1 MWHSKPIVMRLIKE
15 VIPVAFP
22 FERFK
27 SAWNAFM
34 GRDPTVTK
42 YWYGGSGTRP
52 DRTRHRIQN
61 ERSTI
66 NSIYNRMAVDAS
78 SIDIKHVR
86 LNDDGDYDKTI
97 NSHLNDVLTKEAN
110 IDQTGRTMI
119 RDVVYSMLD
128 EGCIALVPTDLTA
141 DPNVTE
147 SYEVLEAR
155 VGKVVEWYPQEV
167 RVEVYNE
174 TTGKKEEVIINKRY
188 TPIIENPF
196 YSIMNEPN
204 STLQRLLR
212 VLNQLDRVNEQN
224 SAGKMDL
231 IIQLPYPTK
240 SEARKR
246 EAEHRRKNLEE
257 QLSGSQYGVGYID
270 ASEKVIQLNRSVEN
284 NLWNQAKEL
293 KEELFNQLGMTMEIL
308 NGTADEKTMLNYYN
322 RVIEPILTA
331 IIEELERK
339 WISKTAQSQGQAV
352 RFFRDP
358 FKLVPISNIADIAD
372 KFTRNCIMTSNEMRS
387 KIGLVPSK
395 DPKADQLIN
404 SNLNQPEEESK
415 ETKVV
420 NGEEKINLSQ
430 FKIS

>member
-1 MWHSKPIVMRLIKE
+1 M
-15 VIPVAFP
+15 AFP
-22 FERFK
+22 FDRFK

-42 YWYGGSGTRP
+42 YWYGGYGTRP

-61 ERSTI
+61 ERSII
-66 NSIYNRMAVDAS
+66 NSIYNRMAVDSS

-86 LNDDGDYDKTI
+86 LNEDGNYDETI
-97 NSHLNDVLTKEAN
+97 KSHLNDVLTREAN
-110 IDQTGRTMI
+110 IDQTGRAMI
-119 RDVVYSMLD
+119 LDVVYSMLD
-128 EGCIALVPTDLTA
+128 EGCIALVPTDSTA
-141 DPNVTE
+141 DPNKTE
-147 SYEVLEAR
+147 SYEVLEVR
-155 VGKVVEWYPQEV
+155 VGKVIEWYPKEIL
-167 RVEVYNE
+167 VEVYNE
-174 TTGKKEEVIINKRY
+174 ITGKKEEIVVDKRY

-224 SAGKMDL
+224 AAGKMDL

-240 SEARKR
+240 SAARKR
-246 EAEHRRKNLEE
+246 EAEDRRKNLED
-257 QLSGSQYGVGYID
+257 QLTGSQYGVGYID

-308 NGTADEKTMLNYYN
+308 NGTADEKTMLNYYS
-322 RVIEPILTA
+322 RIIEPILTA

-358 FKLVPISNIADIAD
+358 FKLVPISNIAEIAD
-372 KFTRNCIMTSNEMRS
+372 KFTRNCVMTSNEMRS
-387 KIGLVPSK
+387 KIGLEPSK

-404 SNLNQPEEESK
+404 SNLNQPEEKKE

-420 NGEEKINLSQ
+420 KEDEKINLSN
-430 FKIS
+430 FKIN

>member
-1 MWHSKPIVMRLIKE
+1 M
-15 VIPVAFP
+15 AFP
-22 FERFK
+22 FDRFK
-27 SAWNAFM
+27 LAWNAFM

-61 ERSTI
+61 ERSII
-66 NSIYNRMAVDAS
+66 NSIYNRIAVDAS

-86 LNDDGDYDKTI
+86 LNNDGNYDETM
-97 NSHLNDVLTKEAN
+97 NSHLNNALTKEAN
-110 IDQTGRTMI
+110 IDQTGRVMI
-119 RDVVYSMLD
+119 LDAVYSMLD

-141 DPNVTE
+141 DPNATE

-155 VGKVVEWYPQEV
+155 VGKIVEWYPQEV
-167 RVEVYNE
+167 RVELYNE
-174 TTGKKEEVIINKRY
+174 TIGKKEEVVVGKRY

-224 SAGKMDL
+224 AAGKMDL

-240 SEARKR
+240 TDARKR

-257 QLSGSQYGVGYID
+257 QLTGSQYGVGYID

-308 NGTADEKTMLNYYN
+308 NGTADEKTMLNYYS

-420 NGEEKINLSQ
+420 NGEEKTDLSQ

>member
-1 MWHSKPIVMRLIKE
+1 M
-15 VIPVAFP
+15 AFS
-22 FERFK
+22 FDRFK

-61 ERSTI
+61 ERSII
-66 NSIYNRMAVDAS
+66 NSIYNRIAVDAS

-86 LNDDGDYDKTI
+86 LNDDGNYDKTM

-110 IDQTGRTMI
+110 VDQTGRVMI
-119 RDVVYSMLD
+119 LDAVYSMLD

-155 VGKVVEWYPQEV
+155 VGKIVEWYPQEV
-167 RVEVYNE
+167 QVELYNE
-174 TTGKKEEVIINKRY
+174 TIGKKEEVVVGKRY

-224 SAGKMDL
+224 AAGKMDL

-240 SEARKR
+240 TDARKR

-257 QLSGSQYGVGYID
+257 QLTGSQYGVGYID

-308 NGTADEKTMLNYYN
+308 NGTADEKTMLNYYS

-420 NGEEKINLSQ
+420 NGEEKIDLSQ

>member
-1 MWHSKPIVMRLIKE
+1 M
-15 VIPVAFP
+15 AFP
-22 FERFK
+22 FDRFK
-27 SAWNAFM
+27 LAWNAFM

-61 ERSTI
+61 ERSII
-66 NSIYNRMAVDAS
+66 NSIYNRIAVDAS

-86 LNDDGDYDKTI
+86 LNNDGNYDETM
-97 NSHLNDVLTKEAN
+97 NSHLNNALTKEAN
-110 IDQTGRTMI
+110 IDQTGRVMI
-119 RDVVYSMLD
+119 LDAVYSMLD

-155 VGKVVEWYPQEV
+155 VGKIIEWYPQEV
-167 RVEVYNE
+167 RVELYNE
-174 TTGKKEEVIINKRY
+174 TIGKKEEVVVGKRY

-224 SAGKMDL
+224 AAGKMDL

-240 SEARKR
+240 TDARKR

-257 QLSGSQYGVGYID
+257 QLTGSQYGVGYID

-308 NGTADEKTMLNYYN
+308 NGTADEKTMLNYYS

-420 NGEEKINLSQ
+420 NGEEKIDLSQ

>member
-1 MWHSKPIVMRLIKE
+1 M
-15 VIPVAFP
+15 AFP
-22 FERFK
+22 FDRFK

-34 GRDPTVTK
+34 GRDPTK
-42 YWYGGSGTRP
+42 YCYGGSGTRP

-61 ERSTI
+61 ERSII
-66 NSIYNRMAVDAS
+66 NSIYNRMAVDSS
-78 SIDIKHVR
+78 SIDVKHVR
-86 LNDDGDYDKTI
+86 LNDDGNYDETM

-110 IDQTGRTMI
+110 IDQTGRAMI

-141 DPNVTE
+141 DPKRTE

-155 VGKVVEWYPQEV
+155 VGKIVEWYPQEV
-167 RVEVYNE
+167 RVEIYNE
-174 TTGKKEEVIINKRY
+174 TTGKKEEVVVDKRY

-204 STLQRLLR
+204 STLRRLLR
-212 VLNQLDRVNEQN
+212 VLNQLDRVNDQN

-308 NGTADEKTMLNYYN
+308 NGTADEKTMLNYYS

-331 IIEELERK
+331 ITEELERK

-387 KIGLVPSK
+387 KIGLEPSK

-420 NGEEKINLSQ
+420 NGEEKIDPSQ

>member
-1 MWHSKPIVMRLIKE
+1 M
-15 VIPVAFP
+15 AFP
-22 FERFK
+22 FDRFK
-27 SAWNAFM
+27 MAWNVFM
-34 GRDPTVTK
+34 GRDPTVMG
-42 YWYGGSGTRP
+42 YWPGGTGARP

-61 ERSTI
+61 ERSNI
-66 NSIYNRMAVDAS
+66 NSIYNRIAVDAS

-86 LNDDGDYDKTI
+86 LNDDGNYDETI
-97 NSHLNDVLTKEAN
+97 KSHLNDVLTKESN
-110 IDQTGRTMI
+110 IDQTGRAMI
-119 RDVVYSMLD
+119 RDLVYSMLD

-141 DPNVTE
+141 DPNVTD

-155 VGKVVEWYPQEV
+155 VGKIVEWYPQKV
-167 RVEVYNE
+167 RVELYNE
-174 TTGKKEEVIINKRY
+174 TTGKKEEVIVDKRH

-224 SAGKMDL
+224 AAGKMDL

-246 EAEHRRKNLEE
+246 EAEHRRKNLED

-308 NGTADEKTMLNYYN
+308 NGTADEKTMLNYYS
-322 RVIEPILTA
+322 RIIEPILTA

-415 ETKVV
+415 KTKVV
-420 NGEEKINLSQ
+420 NGEEKINSSP
-430 FKIS
+430 ISKSA

>member
-1 MWHSKPIVMRLIKE
+1 M
-15 VIPVAFP
+15 AFP

-86 LNDDGDYDKTI
+86 LNDDGNYDKTM

-110 IDQTGRTMI
+110 IDQTGRAMI

-128 EGCIALVPTDLTA
+128 EGCIALVPTDLTE

-174 TTGKKEEVIINKRY
+174 MTGKKEEVIVNKRY

-240 SEARKR
+240 SAARKR
-246 EAEHRRKNLEE
+246 EAEDRRKNLEE

-308 NGTADEKTMLNYYN
+308 NGTADEKTMLNYYS

-395 DPKADQLIN
+395 DPKADQLVN

-420 NGEEKINLSQ
+420 NGEEKIDLSQ

>member
-1 MWHSKPIVMRLIKE
+1 M
-15 VIPVAFP
+15 AFP
-22 FERFK
+22 FDRFK
-27 SAWNAFM
+27 WAWNAFM

-61 ERSTI
+61 ERSII
-66 NSIYNRMAVDAS
+66 NSIYNRIAVDAS

-86 LNDDGDYDKTI
+86 LNDDGNYDKTM

-110 IDQTGRTMI
+110 VDQTGRVMI
-119 RDVVYSMLD
+119 LDAVYSMLD

-155 VGKVVEWYPQEV
+155 VGKIVEWYPQEV
-167 RVEVYNE
+167 RVELYNE
-174 TTGKKEEVIINKRY
+174 TIGKKEEVVVSKRY

-224 SAGKMDL
+224 AAGKMDL

-240 SEARKR
+240 TDARKR

-257 QLSGSQYGVGYID
+257 QLTGSQYGVGYID

-308 NGTADEKTMLNYYN
+308 NGTADEKTMLNYYS

-420 NGEEKINLSQ
+420 NGEEKTDLSQ

>member
-1 MWHSKPIVMRLIKE
+1 M
-15 VIPVAFP
+15 AFP
-22 FERFK
+22 FDRFK
-27 SAWNAFM
+27 WAWNAFM
-34 GRDPTVTK
+34 GHDPTVTK

-61 ERSTI
+61 ERSII
-66 NSIYNRMAVDAS
+66 NSIYNRIAVDAS

-86 LNDDGDYDKTI
+86 LNDDGNYDETMK
-97 NSHLNDVLTKEAN
+97 SHLNDVLTKEAN
-110 IDQTGRTMI
+110 VDQTGRVMI
-119 RDVVYSMLD
+119 LDAVYSMLD
-128 EGCIALVPTDLTA
+128 EGCIALIPTDLTA

-155 VGKVVEWYPQEV
+155 VGKIVEWYPQDV
-167 RVEVYNE
+167 RVELYNE
-174 TTGKKEEVIINKRY
+174 TIGKKEEVVVGKRY

-224 SAGKMDL
+224 AAGKMDL

-240 SEARKR
+240 TDARKR

-257 QLSGSQYGVGYID
+257 QLTGSQYGVGYID

-308 NGTADEKTMLNYYN
+308 NGTADEKTMLNYYS

-331 IIEELERK
+331 IIEESERK

-420 NGEEKINLSQ
+420 NGEEKIDLSQ

>member
-1 MWHSKPIVMRLIKE
+1 M
-15 VIPVAFP
+15 AFP
-22 FERFK
+22 FDRFK

-34 GRDPTVTK
+34 GRDPTDEK
-42 YWYGGSGTRP
+42 YWYVGSGIRP

-61 ERSTI
+61 ERSII

-86 LNDDGDYDKTI
+86 LNEDGNYDETI
-97 NSHLNDVLTKEAN
+97 KSHLNNVLTKEAN
-110 IDQTGRTMI
+110 IDQTGRAMI

-128 EGCIALVPTDLTA
+128 EGCIALIPTDSTS
-141 DPNVTE
+141 DPNTTE

-155 VGKVVEWYPQEV
+155 VGKVIEWYPKEV

-174 TTGKKEEVIINKRY
+174 TNGKKEEIVVSKRY

-224 SAGKMDL
+224 AAGKMDL

-240 SEARKR
+240 SSARKK
-246 EAEHRRKNLEE
+246 EAEDRRRALED
-257 QLSGSQYGVGYID
+257 QLTGSQYGIGYID

-293 KEELFNQLGMTMEIL
+293 KEELFNQLGITMEIL
-308 NGTADEKTMLNYYN
+308 NGMADEKTMLNYYS

-331 IIEELERK
+331 ITEEIERK
-339 WISKTAQSQGQAV
+339 WISKTAQSRSQAI

-387 KIGLVPSK
+387 KIGLEPSN

-404 SNLNQPEEESK
+404 SNLNQPEEKK
-415 ETKVV
+415 EVEIIKKD
-420 NGEEKINLSQ
+420 EK
-430 FKIS
+430 

>member
-1 MWHSKPIVMRLIKE
+1 M
-15 VIPVAFP
+15 AFP

-61 ERSTI
+61 ERSII
-66 NSIYNRMAVDAS
+66 NSIYNRIAVDSS

-86 LNDDGDYDKTI
+86 LNNDGNYDKTMD
-97 NSHLNDVLTKEAN
+97 SHLNDVLTKEAN
-110 IDQTGRTMI
+110 IDQTGRALI

-141 DPNVTE
+141 DPDVTE

-155 VGKVVEWYPQEV
+155 VGKIVEWYPQEV

-174 TTGKKEEVIINKRY
+174 TFGKKEEVVVDKRY

-196 YSIMNEPN
+196 CSIMNEPN
-204 STLQRLLR
+204 STLRRLLR

-240 SEARKR
+240 SAARKR
-246 EAEHRRKNLEE
+246 EAEDRRKNLEE

-308 NGTADEKTMLNYYN
+308 NGTADEKTMLNYYS
-322 RVIEPILTA
+322 RIIEPILTA

-339 WISKTAQSQGQAV
+339 WISKTARSQGQAV

-404 SNLNQPEEESK
+404 SNLNQPEEES
-415 ETKVV
+415 EQTKVV
-420 NGEEKINLSQ
+420 NGEEKNDLSQ
-430 FKIS
+430 FKIG

>member
-1 MWHSKPIVMRLIKE
+1 M
-15 VIPVAFP
+15 AFP
-22 FERFK
+22 FDRFK
-27 SAWNAFM
+27 LAWNAFM

-61 ERSTI
+61 ERSII
-66 NSIYNRMAVDAS
+66 NSIYNRIAVDAS

-86 LNDDGDYDKTI
+86 LNNDGNYDETM
-97 NSHLNDVLTKEAN
+97 NSHLNNALTKEAN
-110 IDQTGRTMI
+110 IDQTGRVMI
-119 RDVVYSMLD
+119 LDAVYSMLD

-155 VGKVVEWYPQEV
+155 VGKIVEWYPQEV
-167 RVEVYNE
+167 RVELYNE
-174 TTGKKEEVIINKRY
+174 TIGKKEEVVVGKRY

-224 SAGKMDL
+224 AAGKMDL

-240 SEARKR
+240 TDARKR

-257 QLSGSQYGVGYID
+257 QLTGSQYGVGYID

-308 NGTADEKTMLNYYN
+308 NGTADEKTMLNYYS

-420 NGEEKINLSQ
+420 NGEEKIDLSQ

>member
-1 MWHSKPIVMRLIKE
+1 M
-15 VIPVAFP
+15 AFP
-22 FERFK
+22 FDRFK
-27 SAWNAFM
+27 WAWNAFM

-42 YWYGGSGTRP
+42 YWHGGSGTRP

-61 ERSTI
+61 ERSII
-66 NSIYNRMAVDAS
+66 NSIYNRIAVDAS

-86 LNDDGDYDKTI
+86 LNNDGNYDETM
-97 NSHLNDVLTKEAN
+97 NSHLNNALTKEAN
-110 IDQTGRTMI
+110 IDQTGRVMI
-119 RDVVYSMLD
+119 LDAVYSMLD

-155 VGKVVEWYPQEV
+155 VGKIVEWYPQEV
-167 RVEVYNE
+167 RVELYNE
-174 TTGKKEEVIINKRY
+174 TIGKKEEVVVGKRY

-224 SAGKMDL
+224 AAGKMDL

-240 SEARKR
+240 TDARKR

-257 QLSGSQYGVGYID
+257 QLTGSQYGVGYID

-308 NGTADEKTMLNYYN
+308 NGTADEKTMLNYYS

-420 NGEEKINLSQ
+420 NGEEKIDLSQ

>member
-1 MWHSKPIVMRLIKE
+1 M
-15 VIPVAFP
+15 AFP

-86 LNDDGDYDKTI
+86 LNDDGNYDKTM

-110 IDQTGRTMI
+110 IDQTGRAMI

-128 EGCIALVPTDLTA
+128 EGCIALVPTDLTE

-174 TTGKKEEVIINKRY
+174 MTGKKEEVIVNKRY

-240 SEARKR
+240 SAARKR
-246 EAEHRRKNLEE
+246 EAEDRRKNLEE

-308 NGTADEKTMLNYYN
+308 NGTADEKTMLNYYS

-387 KIGLVPSK
+387 KIGLEPSK

-420 NGEEKINLSQ
+420 NGEEKIDLSQ

>member
-1 MWHSKPIVMRLIKE
+1 M
-15 VIPVAFP
+15 AFP
-22 FERFK
+22 FDRFK
-27 SAWNAFM
+27 SAWNAFI
-34 GRDPTVTK
+34 GRDPTVMK
-42 YWYGGSGTRP
+42 YWRGGSGTRP

-61 ERSTI
+61 ERSNI

-86 LNDDGDYDKTI
+86 LNNDGNYDETI
-97 NSHLNDVLTKEAN
+97 VSHLNDVLTKEAN
-110 IDQTGRTMI
+110 IDQTGRAMI

-174 TTGKKEEVIINKRY
+174 TTGKKEEVILNKRY

-204 STLQRLLR
+204 STLRRLLR
-212 VLNQLDRVNEQN
+212 VLNQLDRVNEQK

-240 SEARKR
+240 SSARKR
-246 EAEHRRKNLEE
+246 EAEDRRKNLEE

-308 NGTADEKTMLNYYN
+308 NGTADEKTMLNYYS
-322 RVIEPILTA
+322 RIIEPILTA

-420 NGEEKINLSQ
+420 NGEEKIDLSQ

>member
-1 MWHSKPIVMRLIKE
+1 M
-15 VIPVAFP
+15 AFP

-34 GRDPTVTK
+34 GRDPTATK

-86 LNDDGDYDKTI
+86 LNDDGNYDKTM

-110 IDQTGRTMI
+110 IDQTGRAMI

-128 EGCIALVPTDLTA
+128 EGCIALVPTDLTE

-174 TTGKKEEVIINKRY
+174 MTGKKEEVIVNKRY

-240 SEARKR
+240 SAARKR
-246 EAEHRRKNLEE
+246 EAEDRRKNLEE

-293 KEELFNQLGMTMEIL
+293 KEELLNQLGMTMEIL
-308 NGTADEKTMLNYYN
+308 NGTADEKTMLNYYS

-387 KIGLVPSK
+387 KIGLEPSK

-404 SNLNQPEEESK
+404 SNLNQPEEESEK
-415 ETKVV
+415 TKVV
-420 NGEEKINLSQ
+420 NGEEKNDPSQ

>member
-1 MWHSKPIVMRLIKE
+1 M
-15 VIPVAFP
+15 AFP
-22 FERFK
+22 FDRFK
-27 SAWNAFM
+27 LAWNAFM

-86 LNDDGDYDKTI
+86 LNDDGNYDETMK
-97 NSHLNDVLTKEAN
+97 SHLNDVLTKEAN

-155 VGKVVEWYPQEV
+155 VGKVVEWYPQKV

-174 TTGKKEEVIINKRY
+174 TTGKKEEVIVDKRY

-240 SEARKR
+240 TDARKR
-246 EAEHRRKNLEE
+246 EAEDRRKNLEE
-257 QLSGSQYGVGYID
+257 QLTGSQYGVGYID

-308 NGTADEKTMLNYYN
+308 NGTADEKTMLNYYS
-322 RVIEPILTA
+322 RIIEPILTA
-331 IIEELERK
+331 IIEETERK

-358 FKLVPISNIADIAD
+358 FKLVPVSNIADIAD

-420 NGEEKINLSQ
+420 NGEEKIDLSQ

>member
-1 MWHSKPIVMRLIKE
+1 M
-15 VIPVAFP
+15 AFP
-22 FERFK
+22 FDRFK

-61 ERSTI
+61 ERSII
-66 NSIYNRMAVDAS
+66 NSIYNRIAVDAS

-86 LNDDGDYDKTI
+86 LNDDGNYDKTM

-110 IDQTGRTMI
+110 VDQTGRVMI
-119 RDVVYSMLD
+119 LDAVYSMLD

-155 VGKVVEWYPQEV
+155 VGKIVEWYPQEV
-167 RVEVYNE
+167 QVELYNE
-174 TTGKKEEVIINKRY
+174 TIGKKEEVVVSKRY

-224 SAGKMDL
+224 AAGKMDL

-240 SEARKR
+240 TDARKR

-257 QLSGSQYGVGYID
+257 QLTGSQYGVGYID

-308 NGTADEKTMLNYYN
+308 NGTADEKTMLNYYS

-404 SNLNQPEEESK
+404 SNLNQPEEES
-415 ETKVV
+415 EQTKVV
-420 NGEEKINLSQ
+420 NGEEKNDLSQ
-430 FKIS
+430 FKIG

>member
-1 MWHSKPIVMRLIKE
+1 M
-15 VIPVAFP
+15 AFP
-22 FERFK
+22 FDRFK

-61 ERSTI
+61 ERSII
-66 NSIYNRMAVDAS
+66 NSIYNRIAVDSS

-86 LNDDGDYDKTI
+86 LNGDGNYDETM

-110 IDQTGRTMI
+110 VDQTGRVMI
-119 RDVVYSMLD
+119 LDAVYSMLD
-128 EGCIALVPTDLTA
+128 EGCIALIPTDLTA

-155 VGKVVEWYPQEV
+155 VGKIVEWYPQDV
-167 RVEVYNE
+167 RVELYNE
-174 TTGKKEEVIINKRY
+174 TIGKKEEVVVGKRY

-224 SAGKMDL
+224 AAGKMDL

-240 SEARKR
+240 TDARKR

-257 QLSGSQYGVGYID
+257 QLTGSQYGVGYID

-308 NGTADEKTMLNYYN
+308 NGTADEKTMLNYYS

-420 NGEEKINLSQ
+420 NGEEKIDLSQ

>member
-1 MWHSKPIVMRLIKE
+1 M
-15 VIPVAFP
+15 AFS
-22 FERFK
+22 FDRFK

-61 ERSTI
+61 ERSII
-66 NSIYNRMAVDAS
+66 NSIYNRIAVDAS

-86 LNDDGDYDKTI
+86 LNDDGNYDKTM

-110 IDQTGRTMI
+110 VDQTGRVMI
-119 RDVVYSMLD
+119 LDAVYSMLD

-155 VGKVVEWYPQEV
+155 VGKIVEWYPQEV
-167 RVEVYNE
+167 QVELYNE
-174 TTGKKEEVIINKRY
+174 TIGKKEEVVVSKRY

-224 SAGKMDL
+224 AAGKMDL

-240 SEARKR
+240 TDARKR

-257 QLSGSQYGVGYID
+257 QLTGSQYGVGYID

-308 NGTADEKTMLNYYN
+308 NGTADEKTMLNYYS

-420 NGEEKINLSQ
+420 NGEEKIDLSQ

>member
-1 MWHSKPIVMRLIKE
+1 M
-15 VIPVAFP
+15 AFP

-27 SAWNAFM
+27 SAWNAFK
-34 GRDPTVTK
+34 GRDPTATK

-86 LNDDGDYDKTI
+86 LNDDGNYDKTM

-110 IDQTGRTMI
+110 IDQTGRAML

-128 EGCIALVPTDLTA
+128 EGCIALVPTDLTE

-174 TTGKKEEVIINKRY
+174 MIGKKEEVIVNKRY

-240 SEARKR
+240 CTARKR
-246 EAEHRRKNLEE
+246 EAEDRRKNLEE
-257 QLSGSQYGVGYID
+257 QLTGSQYGVGYID

-308 NGTADEKTMLNYYN
+308 NGTADEKTMLNYYS

-339 WISKTAQSQGQAV
+339 WISNTAQSQGQAV

-387 KIGLVPSK
+387 KIGLEPSK

-404 SNLNQPEEESK
+404 SNLNQPEEESEK
-415 ETKVV
+415 TKVI
-420 NGEEKINLSQ
+420 NEEEKNDPLNSKSAS
-430 FKIS
+430 FSK

>member
-1 MWHSKPIVMRLIKE
+1 M
-15 VIPVAFP
+15 AFP
-22 FERFK
+22 FDRFK

-34 GRDPTVTK
+34 RRDPTVTK

-86 LNDDGDYDKTI
+86 LNDDGNYDKTI

-110 IDQTGRTMI
+110 IDQTGRAMI

-128 EGCIALVPTDLTA
+128 EGCIALVPTDLTE

-174 TTGKKEEVIINKRY
+174 MTGKKEEVIANKRY

-240 SEARKR
+240 SAARKR
-246 EAEHRRKNLEE
+246 EAEDRRKNLEE

-293 KEELFNQLGMTMEIL
+293 KEELLNQLGMTMEIL
-308 NGTADEKTMLNYYN
+308 NGTADEKTMLNYYS

-387 KIGLVPSK
+387 KIGLEPSK

-404 SNLNQPEEESK
+404 SNLNQPEEESEK
-415 ETKVV
+415 TKVV
-420 NGEEKINLSQ
+420 NEEEKNDPSQ

>member
-1 MWHSKPIVMRLIKE
+1 M
-15 VIPVAFP
+15 AFP
-22 FERFK
+22 FDRFK

-34 GRDPTVTK
+34 GRDPTVPK
-42 YWYGGSGTRP
+42 YWHGGSGTRP
-52 DRTRHRIQN
+52 DRTRHRIQS

-86 LNDDGDYDKTI
+86 LNDDGNYDKTM

-110 IDQTGRTMI
+110 IDQTGRAMI

-128 EGCIALVPTDLTA
+128 EGCIALVPTDLTE

-174 TTGKKEEVIINKRY
+174 MTGKKEEVIVNKRY

-240 SEARKR
+240 SAARKR
-246 EAEHRRKNLEE
+246 EAEDRRKNLEE

-293 KEELFNQLGMTMEIL
+293 KEELLNQLGMTMEIL
-308 NGTADEKTMLNYYN
+308 NGTADEKTMLNYYS

-387 KIGLVPSK
+387 KIGLEPSK

-404 SNLNQPEEESK
+404 SNLNQPEEKE

-420 NGEEKINLSQ
+420 NGEEKNDPSQ

>member
-1 MWHSKPIVMRLIKE
+1 M
-15 VIPVAFP
+15 AFP
-22 FERFK
+22 FDRFK
-27 SAWNAFM
+27 WAWNAFI

-52 DRTRHRIQN
+52 DRTRHRVQN
-61 ERSTI
+61 ERSII
-66 NSIYNRMAVDAS
+66 NSIYNRIAVDAS

-86 LNDDGDYDKTI
+86 LNNDGNYDETM
-97 NSHLNDVLTKEAN
+97 NSHLNDTLTKEAN
-110 IDQTGRTMI
+110 IDQTGRVMI
-119 RDVVYSMLD
+119 LDAVYSMLD

-155 VGKVVEWYPQEV
+155 VGKIVEWYPQEV
-167 RVEVYNE
+167 RVELYNE
-174 TTGKKEEVIINKRY
+174 TIGKKEEVVVGKRY

-224 SAGKMDL
+224 AAGKMDL

-240 SEARKR
+240 TDARKR

-257 QLSGSQYGVGYID
+257 QLTGSQYGVGYID

-308 NGTADEKTMLNYYN
+308 NGTADEKTMLNYYS

-420 NGEEKINLSQ
+420 NGEEKIDLSQ

>member
-1 MWHSKPIVMRLIKE
+1 MARPLD
-15 VIPVAFP
+15 
-22 FERFK
+22 RFK

-42 YWYGGSGTRP
+42 YLHIGSGTRP
-52 DRTRHRIQN
+52 DRTSHRIQN
-61 ERSTI
+61 ERSNI

-86 LNDDGDYDKTI
+86 LNDDGNYDETMK
-97 NSHLNDVLTKEAN
+97 SYLNDVLTKEAN
-110 IDQTGRTMI
+110 IDQTGRAMI
-119 RDVVYSMLD
+119 RDLVYSMLD
-128 EGCIALVPTDLTA
+128 EGCVALVPTDLTA

-147 SYEVLEAR
+147 SYEVLESR
-155 VGKVVEWYPQEV
+155 VGKVVEWYPKEV

-174 TTGKKEEVIINKRY
+174 TNGKKEEIVVDKRY

-204 STLQRLLR
+204 STLRRLLR
-212 VLNQLDRVNEQN
+212 VLNQLDRANEQN
-224 SAGKMDL
+224 AAGKMDL
-231 IIQLPYPTK
+231 IVQLPYPTK
-240 SEARKR
+240 STARKR
-246 EAEHRRKNLEE
+246 EAECRRKNLEE

-293 KEELFNQLGMTMEIL
+293 KEELFDQLGITMEIL
-308 NGTADEKTMLNYYN
+308 NGTADEKTMLNYYS

-358 FKLVPISNIADIAD
+358 FKLVPVSLIADIAD
-372 KFTRNCIMTSNEMRS
+372 KFTRNCIMTSNEVRS
-387 KIGLVPSK
+387 KVGLVPSK

-404 SNLNQPEEESK
+404 SNLNHPEEESK
-415 ETKVV
+415 KTNVV
-420 NGEEKINLSQ
+420 NGEEKIDSSQ